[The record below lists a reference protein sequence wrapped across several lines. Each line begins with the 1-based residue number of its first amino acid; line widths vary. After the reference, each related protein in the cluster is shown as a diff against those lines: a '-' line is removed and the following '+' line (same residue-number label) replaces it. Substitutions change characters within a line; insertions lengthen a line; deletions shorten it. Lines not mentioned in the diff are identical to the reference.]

1 MAYYKFYLN
10 ASTIADQIRSGEY
23 KQNQQARQADTEAQT
38 ALIRRPQKQDTQEAY
53 KPSSPEELAA
63 HYMNLV
69 SYDDIG
75 ADFGEGTG
83 GLGGDYLQED
93 TSGVWNA
100 PPGRYEA
107 IDPATT
113 GNRLIRDLTADLKLT
128 KEQAAGIVGNLAVE
142 SNNFQTMQEVN
153 PLVKGSRGG
162 YGFAQWTG
170 PRRVDFE
177 NWANEN
183 GLSVDSYEANYG
195 FLKHELLNTPE
206 GNVLSDLRQ
215 TGDAAS
221 AARIFSDQFLRPK
234 KETAN
239 LPRREG
245 YANKYAKEFKV
256 ASSSGG
262 K

>member
-1 MAYYKFYLN
+1 MAYTKLYLN
-10 ASTIADQIRSGEY
+10 AASIADQIRSGQY
-23 KQNQQARQADTEAQT
+23 KQSKPDRAAEGDISN
-38 ALIRRPQKQDTQEAY
+38 ALIRRPQKQVDQAA
-53 KPSSPEELAA
+53 PQAFSPEEMAA

-75 ADFGEGTG
+75 SDFGEGTS
-83 GLGGDYLQED
+83 GLGGSYLEED

-107 IDPATT
+107 LDPAET
-113 GNRLIRDLTADLKLT
+113 GNRLLGDLTKDFGLT
-128 KEQAAGIVGNLAVE
+128 TEQAAGIVGNLAAE
-142 SNNFQTMQEVN
+142 SGNFTTMQEIN

-177 NWANEN
+177 NWAKSN
-183 GLSVDSYEANYG
+183 GLSTDSYEANYG
-195 FLKHELLNTPE
+195 FLKYELSNTPE
-206 GNVLSDLRQ
+206 GNVLEGIRQ
-215 TGDAAS
+215 TTDAGS
-221 AARIFSDQFLRPK
+221 AARIFSNEFLRPK

-245 YANKYAKEFKV
+245 YANKYAKAFQDTTNV
-256 ASSSGG
+256 GG